1 MVSKMTPLRR
11 RIAPS
16 VPLTLNIVDADG
28 STFAVNLQL
37 RFDFNVLA
45 RIEEKTG
52 LKMLNGMEMWKN
64 LSASVLSAI
73 LWSAAIPSSPEY
85 DSDEG
90 LEAMRSYLD
99 KGTADQAATAL
110 WEAYLLFLPKKEA
123 DMVRE
128 AQKKADEAQVA
139 VNPPTVEQPN
149 ASNSDGST
157 SGQSPKEPS
166 ESASSASAS

>member
-1 MVSKMTPLRR
+1 MATPLKR

-16 VPLTLNIVDADG
+16 VPLSLKITNEDG
-28 STFAVNLQL
+28 STFTVDFQL

-52 LKMLNGMEMWKN
+52 QKMLSGMDIWSKMSATL
-64 LSASVLSAI
+64 LSAM

-90 LEAMRSYLD
+90 LEAIRSYLNNE
-99 KGTADQAATAL
+99 TADQASNAL

-123 DMVRE
+123 ELVR
-128 AQKKADEAQVA
+128 AQVEKA
-139 VNPPTVEQPN
+139 RAEGQAEKNPPTVEQT
-149 ASNSDGST
+149 SLSSTGST
-157 SGQSPKEPS
+157 SGQSQKEPS

>member
-1 MVSKMTPLRR
+1 MSTPLRR

-16 VPLTLNIVDADG
+16 VPLTLNITNEDG
-28 STFAVNLQL
+28 STFSVSFQL

-52 LKMLNGMEMWKN
+52 KRMLTGMDIWKQMTATT
-64 LSASVLSAI
+64 LSAM
-73 LWSAAIPSSPEY
+73 LWSAVIPSNPEY
-85 DSDEG
+85 DSPDG
-90 LEAMRSYLD
+90 LEAIRSYLNNE
-99 KGTADQAATAL
+99 TADQASNAL

-123 DMVRE
+123 EDLRE
-128 AQKKADEAQVA
+128 HVA
-139 VNPPTVEQPN
+139 KVNAEGKPAENPPKVEQPS
-149 ASNSDGST
+149 ALTSTGST